1 VDNALS
7 GGRIPKIIMTIY
19 HNDGANRK
27 IYVAVKEGDDDF
39 ELLTPTAACLA
50 VASGASCEVIIDLY
64 EICSDDKGEGCNIE
78 STDTDLKKNQN
89 IILYGF
95 TTEVNDNPNS
105 SIDPIDDYPDGVFFD
120 VKFSNINKGCNTSA
134 AGTCTDASTFPILLF
149 GKKGDAQVKLK
160 YTVGFM
166 SHMDLDDLLETRVFS
181 LANNTIPIR
190 NIAQLVGS
198 KNQMFVF
205 PAAEE
210 QELTVNNLVNNQ
222 TYIFSLVTVNK
233 WQFATV
239 GSVATTLTPQAI
251 DTFLQEQSCYLLSA
265 GFGTIHPTVNFFRAF
280 RDEVLLPSN
289 WGRQFVTMYYETAPT
304 YATQIYQT
312 GYLQNVIQNWSKFL
326 ADVVA
331 LLYRPEN
338 PRIKIRTL

>member
-1 VDNALS
+1 
-7 GGRIPKIIMTIY
+7 
-19 HNDGANRK
+19 
-27 IYVAVKEGDDDF
+27 
-39 ELLTPTAACLA
+39 
-50 VASGASCEVIIDLY
+50 
-64 EICSDDKGEGCNIE
+64 
-78 STDTDLKKNQN
+78 
-89 IILYGF
+89 
-95 TTEVNDNPNS
+95 
-105 SIDPIDDYPDGVFFD
+105 
-120 VKFSNINKGCNTSA
+120 
-134 AGTCTDASTFPILLF
+134 LF